1 MTPGAISRSKGVHS
15 VSDKDADAKNYKKCR
30 NSFEHGRSKR
40 LCSSKQLRW
49 LHSQNDSPVAPTF
62 SACLVIL
69 SNGLDHR
76 LHRSI
81 GSPDDRLYLVKPSI
95 ISGSAFHRR
104 RAAPVQTLPSRLS
117 IQDAFLEPPQTAVH
131 RLLRR

>member
-69 SNGLDHR
+69 SNGLDLAFIAPSVRQMIACIWSNPRSFRALLFIDDAQR
-76 LHRSI
+76 LFKRFH
-81 GSPDDRLYLVKPSI
+81 LV
-95 ISGSAFHRR
+95 FQFRMR
-104 RAAPVQTLPSRLS
+104 
-117 IQDAFLEPPQTAVH
+117 F
-131 RLLRR
+131 